1 MTAAVQVLEQFLA
14 RGVRLDV
21 DGGRLRPR
29 GPEGVDLSDLRA
41 AIKPVRAELV
51 ELVTGWR
58 CWECGEAK
66 VVMFALEPSTKDG
79 QVPYLCGDC
88 CVRGP
93 R

>member
-1 MTAAVQVLEQFLA
+1 MTAIEVLEQLLA

-21 DGGRLRPR
+21 EDGKLRPR

-41 AIKPVRAELV
+41 ALKPVRADLV
-51 ELVTGWR
+51 DLVLGWR

-66 VVMFALEPSTKDG
+66 VVMFALAPATKGGQEPY
-79 QVPYLCGDC
+79 VCGD